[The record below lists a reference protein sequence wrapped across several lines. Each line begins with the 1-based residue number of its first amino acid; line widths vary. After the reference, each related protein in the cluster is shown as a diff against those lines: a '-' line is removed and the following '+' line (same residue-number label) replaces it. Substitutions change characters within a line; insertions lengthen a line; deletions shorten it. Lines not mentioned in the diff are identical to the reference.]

1 LKINNKIILIVFLQV
16 ILIISSFLVIS
27 FLESKQQKF
36 EKTIN
41 TYIKIRQLSD
51 KLIFE
56 SAQYLNGIPYA
67 DPHSIAEQMLS
78 NIRIVKDGGS
88 YGETML
94 SPLPS
99 NFIPLHDTLEQ
110 EIITYVNHVD
120 SLLKDQ
126 KLKIDYSDENFI
138 TVDTQKFDVNGLSD
152 YLISILLKESKSQS
166 DFRILLEIVLAIL
179 NVVAHVLMIGL
190 ILSLLR
196 KESQKLLKLEK
207 FSAIGELSAR
217 LSHDLLNPLS
227 VFSGVIEVAK
237 LSKNNTLTD
246 KQMTRID
253 NSISRMTHQIKDVMD
268 FVRTSKLNIKKYSI
282 MQILEDS
289 IGRVLVPETVILEK
303 PENDFEI
310 NCDIEKLEV
319 VFANLISN
327 AIDAID
333 SKGKIKIY
341 LQNNEN
347 SVEIN
352 FEDSGPGIKTKP
364 IHQIFEALVTTKQKG
379 TGLGLASCKN
389 IINLH
394 GGTIYVKNNP
404 TTFTITLP
412 HNIPNQNSD
421 LS

>member
-1 LKINNKIILIVFLQV
+1 MKINNKIILIVFLQV
-16 ILIISSFLVIS
+16 VLIISSFLIIS

-36 EKTIN
+36 EETIN
-41 TYIKIRQLSD
+41 IYIQIRQLSD

-56 SAQYLNGIPYA
+56 SAQYLNDIPYA
-67 DPHSIAEQMLS
+67 DPHSIAEQILS
-78 NIRIVKDGGS
+78 NISIVKNGGM
-88 YGETML
+88 YGDLTL

-110 EIITYVNHVD
+110 EIITYVNHVN

-152 YLISILLKESKSQS
+152 YFISVLLKESKSQS
-166 DFRILLEIVLAIL
+166 DFRILLEIGLAIL
-179 NVVAHVLMIGL
+179 NVVIHVLMIRL
-190 ILSLLR
+190 ILTLLK
-196 KESQKLLKLEK
+196 KESNKLLKAEK

-217 LSHDLLNPLS
+217 LAHDLLNPLS

-237 LSKNNTLTD
+237 LSKNNSLTD
-246 KQMTRID
+246 KQLTRVD

-289 IGRVLVPETVILEK
+289 LDRVLVPETVILEK
-303 PENDFEI
+303 PKNDFEV
-310 NCDIEKLEV
+310 NCDIEKMEV
-319 VFANLISN
+319 VFTNLISN
-327 AIDAID
+327 AIDAVD

-347 SVEIN
+347 SVEIS

-364 IHQIFEALVTTKQKG
+364 IDQIFDALVTTKQKG

-394 GGTIYVKNNP
+394 GGTISVKNNP
-404 TTFTITLP
+404 TTFTIVLP
-412 HNIPNQNSD
+412 Q
-421 LS
+421 LLQ